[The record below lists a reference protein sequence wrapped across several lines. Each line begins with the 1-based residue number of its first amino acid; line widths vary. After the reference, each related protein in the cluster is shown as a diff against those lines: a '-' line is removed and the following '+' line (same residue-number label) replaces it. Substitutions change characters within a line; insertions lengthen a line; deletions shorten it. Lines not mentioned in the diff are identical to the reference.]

1 VRENGAAAAAP
12 FPTRLRVGCGP
23 HQKPVEPVELV
34 FPAALVL
41 VAGVLVGEAVM
52 GEQEVRL
59 GFGAVESDRDRR
71 RVLVAV
77 GLPGPRCRWTAASI

>member
-1 VRENGAAAAAP
+1 
-12 FPTRLRVGCGP
+12 
-23 HQKPVEPVELV
+23 LV

-41 VAGVLVGEAVM
+41 VAVVLVGEAVM

-59 GFGAVESDRDRR
+59 GFDAVESDRDRR

-77 GLPGPRCRWTAASI
+77 GLPGPRCRWAVAST

>member
-1 VRENGAAAAAP
+1 
-12 FPTRLRVGCGP
+12 
-23 HQKPVEPVELV
+23 LV

-41 VAGVLVGEAVM
+41 VAVVVVGEAVM

-59 GFGAVESDRDRR
+59 GFDAVESDRDRR

-77 GLPGPRCRWTAASI
+77 GLPGPRCRSAVAST